1 MKWNLLPKIKVLVVE
16 DDQFNRMLVK
26 SLLLKLGKV
35 EVIEAK
41 DGLEALSILDHEED
55 IDICLLDL
63 HMPILDGFE
72 TLKII
77 RGGTLFENVSVI
89 VITSDELEKKQSLK
103 LGANDFITKPLSLE
117 KFQSKIYQQL
127 VHLVQE

>member
-16 DDQFNRMLVK
+16 DDKFNRMLVK
-26 SLLLKLGKV
+26 SLLLKLGNV

-41 DGLEALSILDHEED
+41 DGLEALSILDHEEE

-63 HMPILDGFE
+63 HMPILNGFE

-77 RGGTLFENVSVI
+77 RGGTLFENISVI